1 MANISNI
8 SSLVSSGTLLKSAK
22 SQLSSKGKEML
33 VQSKVVN
40 KISLQYEI
48 ITLNDQKEV
57 RKEEYKVLIQKI
69 QKDNTLT
76 PEEKNAKID
85 QKIKDR
91 DDEIKIIDEQIKIIE
106 QKITGLD
113 EDPQKTAKEEKKKL
127 NDKINTSI
135 RKSRIEQTKSN
146 RDRIKST
153 TKKLAPLMMGAFT
166 TIIIKLI
173 TQNNRLQELV
183 DKTNEVIDNAT
194 TPEQIFQAK
203 ILRDSA
209 ITILNNQ
216 ERKIIQIKSVLERI
230 SRVIQIFTT
239 ILTIIERILSLPSPI
254 PIPAAL
260 KVTVQPILQKLLKL
274 LEDLNIILN
283 IAIPVLDSVISNIES
298 LKLQLRNINEKL
310 DGKAEGN
317 ISIDIDTNI
326 QGFNNLNQFNEYKG
340 FKFALKEENNP
351 KFVVRGN
358 KRRYAVAINK
368 SGAIVLNSDPSFT
381 LDPNDLIEQLKLK
394 IDQENLSS

>member
-1 MANISNI
+1 
-8 SSLVSSGTLLKSAK
+8 
-22 SQLSSKGKEML
+22 
-33 VQSKVVN
+33 
-40 KISLQYEI
+40 
-48 ITLNDQKEV
+48 
-57 RKEEYKVLIQKI
+57 
-69 QKDNTLT
+69 
-76 PEEKNAKID
+76 
-85 QKIKDR
+85 
-91 DDEIKIIDEQIKIIE
+91 
-106 QKITGLD
+106 
-113 EDPQKTAKEEKKKL
+113 
-127 NDKINTSI
+127 
-135 RKSRIEQTKSN
+135 
-146 RDRIKST
+146 
-153 TKKLAPLMMGAFT
+153 MMGAFT
-166 TIIIKLI
+166 TIIIKLT
-173 TQNNRLQELV
+173 TQNNKLQDLV
-183 DKTNEVIDNAT
+183 DKTNEVIDKAT

-239 ILTIIERILSLPSPI
+239 IVTIIERILSLPSPI

-283 IAIPVLDSVISNIES
+283 IAIPILDSIISDIEF

-310 DGKAEGN
+310 DGKVGSN
-317 ISIDIDTNI
+317 INI
-326 QGFNNLNQFNEYKG
+326 PGPNQFDEYKG
-340 FKFALKEENNP
+340 FKFALKEEDNP

-358 KRRYAVAINK
+358 KRQYAVAINK
-368 SGAIVLNSDPSFT
+368 SGVIVLSSDSSFT

>member
-1 MANISNI
+1 MVNLSNI
-8 SSLVSSGTLLKSAK
+8 SSLVSNGALLKSAK
-22 SQLSSKGKEML
+22 SQLASKGKELL
-33 VQSKVVN
+33 VQSKAVN

-48 ITLNDQKEV
+48 IKLNIQKEA
-57 RKEEYKVLIQKI
+57 RKEEYKILIQKI
-69 QKDNTLT
+69 QNDNTLT
-76 PEEKNAKID
+76 PEEKNKKID

-91 DDEIKIIDEQIKIIE
+91 DDEIKIIEDQIKIIE
-106 QKITGLD
+106 QKITDLD
-113 EDPQKTAKEEKKKL
+113 KDPQKKAKEEKKKL
-127 NDKINTSI
+127 KDKINTSI
-135 RKSRIEQTKSN
+135 KKSKTGQTKSN

-153 TKKLAPLMMGAFT
+153 AKKLAPLMMGAFT

-173 TQNNRLQELV
+173 TQNDKLQDLV
-183 DKTNEVIDNAT
+183 DRTNETIDKAT
-194 TPEQIFQAK
+194 TPEQILQAK

-209 ITILNNQ
+209 ITILNTQ
-216 ERKIIQIKSVLERI
+216 EQKIIQIKNVLERI
-230 SRVIQIFTT
+230 KRTIQIFTT
-239 ILTIIERILSLPSPI
+239 IVTIIERILSLPSPI

-283 IAIPVLDSVISNIES
+283 IAIPLLDSVISDIES
-298 LKLQLRNINEKL
+298 LKLQLHNINEKL
-310 DGKAEGN
+310 DGKAGSN
-317 ISIDIDTNI
+317 ISTP
-326 QGFNNLNQFNEYKG
+326 GPNQFDEYKG

-358 KRRYAVAINK
+358 KRQYAIAINK
-368 SGAIVLNSDPSFT
+368 SGVIVLNSDPSFT